1 LRATGLLL
9 LTRLARRQNNR
20 AMRRDDLIQDLV
32 NSENPSIRWK
42 VRIGVLDEDPTSR
55 AIKRLQQQIR
65 ESPLVAALLARR
77 DDDGHIHARYNVYDK
92 WHGAHWVLAALADL
106 GYPPHDES
114 LFPLRD
120 QVLSH
125 WLKDQ
130 FYREFDAGSRAQA
143 YKRPG
148 VPVMQG
154 RYRRCASQQ
163 GNALLAATRLGLLDD
178 RADRLV
184 ERLLHWQWPDGG
196 WNCDKNPSADTSSF
210 METLLP
216 MRGLAAYARHEG
228 DAGALC
234 AKAQRA
240 ARKAAD
246 VFLTRRLFKRRA
258 DGSVIAQGF
267 TALHYPVYW
276 HYDILAGLKA
286 MAELDLIRTPRCAD
300 ALDLLEAKELESGGW
315 AADDRYFKT
324 TSKPVLGGDYV
335 NWGSS
340 RKSMNEWITTDAL
353 SVLHAAGRL

>member
-1 LRATGLLL
+1 
-9 LTRLARRQNNR
+9 
-20 AMRRDDLIQDLV
+20 MRREAIVERLTH
-32 NSENPSIRWK
+32 SEDPSIRWK
-42 VRIGVLDEDPTSR
+42 IRVGVHDEDPTSR
-55 AIKRLQQQIR
+55 GIKRLQQEIR
-65 ESPLVAALLARR
+65 EGPVVAALLARR
-77 DDDGHIHARYNVYDK
+77 DDAGQIHTRHVYDK

-114 LFPLRD
+114 LLPLRD

-130 FYREFDAGSRAQA
+130 FYREFDAASRAQA
-143 YKRPG
+143 YKHAG
-148 VPVMQG
+148 VPVMEG
-154 RYRRCASQQ
+154 RHRRCASQQ

-178 RADRLV
+178 KAERLV

-196 WNCDKNPSADTSSF
+196 WNCDKNPGADTSSF

-216 MRGLAAYARHEG
+216 MRGLASYAQYAD
-228 DAGALC
+228 DADALSGKALSAKALA

-286 MAELDLIRTPRCAD
+286 MAELDLIRTPRCAE
-300 ALDLLEAKELESGGW
+300 ALDLLEAKELATGGW
-315 AADDRYFKT
+315 SADDRYFKA
-324 TSKPVLGGDYV
+324 TSKPTLGGDYV
-335 NWGSS
+335 NWGAG
-340 RKSMNEWITTDAL
+340 RKTMNEWITADAL